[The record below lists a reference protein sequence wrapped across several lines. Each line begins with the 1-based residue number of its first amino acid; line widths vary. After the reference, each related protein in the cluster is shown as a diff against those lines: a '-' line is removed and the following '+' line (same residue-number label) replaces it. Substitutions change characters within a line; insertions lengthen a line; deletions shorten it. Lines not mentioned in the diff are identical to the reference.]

1 MSLFTVTP
9 IENILAPQPGLEPG
23 TYGLTEALG
32 NAFPSC
38 LWSGESGSVGFMLE
52 ILSLATQ
59 QLRCHFLDDVEQTLK
74 GDLSTAF
81 RPLWATG
88 APLTLDSCP

>member
-1 MSLFTVTP
+1 
-9 IENILAPQPGLEPG
+9 
-23 TYGLTEALG
+23 
-32 NAFPSC
+32 
-38 LWSGESGSVGFMLE
+38 MLE

-74 GDLSTAF
+74 GDLYTAC